1 MEIRNRRAINIIV
14 TSVIFLFLAWLG
26 YAVVHGNGG
35 ILERRN
41 TERMIACLEEE
52 IGVLEHEIARTD
64 LELSNLK
71 NNKKHLTQTAREF
84 GYMHEGELVFRFM
97 SRNDVPKK

>member
-1 MEIRNRRAINIIV
+1 MGIRNKRVLNIIV
-14 TSVIFLFLAWLG
+14 NIVILVFLAWLG

-41 TERMIACLEEE
+41 TERMISSLEEE
-52 IGVLEHEIARTD
+52 IGVLEREIERTD
-64 LELSNLK
+64 LGLSNLK
-71 NNKKHLTQTAREF
+71 NNKKHLTQLASEF

-97 SRNDVPKK
+97 SKNDPPRD

>member
-1 MEIRNRRAINIIV
+1 MGIRNKRVFNIIV
-14 TSVIFLFLAWLG
+14 NIVIFVFLAWLG

-41 TERMIACLEEE
+41 TERMIARLEEE
-52 IGVLEHEIARTD
+52 IGVLEYEIARTD
-64 LELSNLK
+64 HELSNLK
-71 NNKKHLTQTAREF
+71 YNKKHLTQLAREL

-97 SRNDVPKK
+97 SKSDAPGD